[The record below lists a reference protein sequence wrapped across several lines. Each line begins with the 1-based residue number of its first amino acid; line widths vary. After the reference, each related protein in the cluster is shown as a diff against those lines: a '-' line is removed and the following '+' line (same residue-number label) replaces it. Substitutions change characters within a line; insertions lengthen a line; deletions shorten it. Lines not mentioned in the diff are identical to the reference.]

1 MDGNGTPSAGGV
13 GNDVILRTACVDL
26 DAPDPIASV
35 VHALGPEPFALV
47 ALFCSPTARFPQLI
61 AEAQDR
67 LGGAQ
72 VMACTTAGE
81 IAMGAGYREGT
92 IVAIA
97 LPRSCFEAEVLLF
110 DDLDGFTSEDLVER
124 TIRVRAALA
133 ERSPELCHE
142 FAFLMVDGLSMQ
154 EDKLASSLTAGLGA
168 TQLFGG
174 SAGDGVRFEH
184 AYVALNGEVH
194 ERAAVLALVRS
205 RCRVRVFTLNH
216 FTPTDLRMVVTSADP
231 SRRLVHQINAEPA
244 ARELGRLL
252 GKDPNQIDTF
262 TFADNPMVVRLG
274 GSHHVRAIKRVTED
288 GDLEFFS
295 AIDEGLVLT
304 LAEAAPIT
312 EHLDAELSKLSLNG
326 APAAILACDCVLRRI
341 EAEKSQQKRG
351 LDAVLARHRVT
362 GFSTYGEQINGM
374 HVNQT
379 MTGVA
384 IYPPDG
390 GPCKET

>member
-13 GNDVILRTACVDL
+13 WEDAILRTACVDL
-26 DAPDPIASV
+26 DAPDPIDRLV
-35 VHALGPEPFALV
+35 EALGPGPFALV
-47 ALFCSPTARFPQLI
+47 ALFCSPTARFPDLI
-61 AEAQDR
+61 AQAQAQ
-67 LGGAQ
+67 LAGAQ

-81 IAMGAGYREGT
+81 IAMGQGYCEGT
-92 IVAIA
+92 VVAVA
-97 LPRSCFEAEVLLF
+97 LPCRCFEAEVLLF
-110 DDLDGFTSEDLVER
+110 DDLDHFTSEDLVER
-124 TIRVRAALA
+124 TIRVRAGLT
-133 ERSPELCHE
+133 ERASDMPHE

-184 AYVALNGEVH
+184 TYVGLNGQVH

-312 EHLDAELSKLSLNG
+312 EHLDAELGKLSLNG

-341 EAEKSQQKRG
+341 EAEKKQQKRP

-390 GPCKET
+390 GPCTET